1 MMNSEQVT
9 LKRDCEATQVPSGM
23 RLHLTKGSLVL
34 VMQTLGGSFT
44 VITEQGDMARIAS
57 RDGDALGKEV
67 APASAKAETPAAPR
81 GPVDEKLVWEELKT
95 IFDPEI
101 PINIVD
107 LGLIYD
113 CRITPLQKGGNRVDV
128 SMTMTAPGCG
138 MGDVLK
144 ADAESKLLAVPGVT
158 EAVVEV
164 VWDPPWDPS
173 KMTEEARLA
182 LGM

>member
-1 MMNSEQVT
+1 MTNSEQVT
-9 LKRDCEATQVPSGM
+9 LARDCEATQVPSGM
-23 RLHLTKGSLVL
+23 KLHLTKGSCVL
-34 VMQTLGGSFT
+34 VMQTLGGAFT
-44 VITEQGDMARIAS
+44 VITEQGDMARVAA
-57 RDGDALGKEV
+57 RDADALGKQV
-67 APASAKAETPAAPR
+67 APAAARTEAPAAGQ

-113 CRITPLQKGGNRVDV
+113 CRITPLPKGGNRVDV

-158 EAVVEV
+158 EAYVEV
-164 VWDPPWDPS
+164 VWEPPWDPS
-173 KMTEEARLA
+173 KMSEEARLA